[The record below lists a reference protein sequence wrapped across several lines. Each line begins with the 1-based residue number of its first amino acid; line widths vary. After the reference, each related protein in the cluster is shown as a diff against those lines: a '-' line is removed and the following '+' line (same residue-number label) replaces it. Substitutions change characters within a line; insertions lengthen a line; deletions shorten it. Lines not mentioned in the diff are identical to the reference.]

1 MKTIKN
7 RTLLILFL
15 VLAIIAVIMFFYDRN
30 KGERS
35 FKSELFT
42 VDSSKVTEITVY
54 PKGKTVDP
62 LHLIK
67 TGKAW
72 EIKTPKNT
80 YPADTTVIQRILG
93 AVSKV
98 MPERVAGTGKSS
110 WKELEINDSLGTHVV
125 LSQSSDIVADFWI
138 GKISI
143 SQGNGQ
149 QMYGRN
155 QNIIFKSHVR
165 VSGDDRV
172 YVVDGFLSMMFS
184 DQPAIYRNR
193 VVFKVDKN
201 NITKLTFVY
210 PGDSSFVLA
219 KTGNHWLLND
229 QPVDSAKTE
238 NYLNSIRNTMNS
250 EFAEDGTAPF
260 TFPYSLTI
268 EGNDMSAINVQGA
281 INPAPKKYFVKSNVN
296 PSAVFGSSNP
306 NLFNQIF
313 PGKDKFF
320 PTVEKPGKE
329 SNKKTSKS
337 PAKKK

>member
-15 VLAIIAVIMFFYDRN
+15 LLAIIAVIMFFYDRN

-54 PKGKTVDP
+54 PKGKTVNP
-62 LHLIK
+62 LHLVK

-72 EIKTPKNT
+72 EIKTAKNT
-80 YPADTTVIQRILG
+80 YPADTSVIQRILG
-93 AVSKV
+93 TVSRV
-98 MPERVAGTGKSS
+98 QAERVAGAGKSS
-110 WKELEINDSLGTHVV
+110 WKELEISDSLGTHVV
-125 LSQSSDIVADFWI
+125 VSQAGDKVADFWI

-143 SQGNGQ
+143 SQGNGG

-155 QNIIFKSHVR
+155 QNILFKSHVR

-172 YVVDGFLSMMFS
+172 YVVDGFLSMLFS
-184 DQPAIYRNR
+184 DQPSAYRNR
-193 VVFKVDKN
+193 MVFKVDKN
-201 NITKLTFVY
+201 TVTKLTFVY
-210 PGDSSFVLA
+210 PGDSSFILS
-219 KTGNHWLLND
+219 KSGNHWLLND

-260 TFPYSLTI
+260 TFPYSLRI
-268 EGNDMSAINVQGA
+268 EGNDMSAINVEGA
-281 INPAPKKYFVKSNVN
+281 INPAPKKYFVKSSAN
-296 PSAVFGSSNP
+296 PSAVFGSASP
-306 NLFNQIF
+306 SLFNQVF

-320 PTVEKPGKE
+320 ASAEKPGKDG
-329 SNKKTSKS
+329 KKTKAKSTSK
-337 PAKKK
+337 K